1 MRLKNLVRINKDYLV
16 AEDQILDFNIYTVR
30 SSDNTPVL
38 LVGKHSHVSNLK
50 ETLRRKQ
57 LGQLFVDKNDY
68 KRFQLFME
76 GSIGAMIDDTAIP
89 LQKKSEVIYSCA
101 KDIMV
106 DVFENPRSGE
116 NLQRAQNITDN
127 IIRFAL
133 TSYDSIPSILKLG
146 SRDYYTFS
154 HCVNVSVFFIGLWLM
169 IGSGSEHD
177 LQECALGCLLHDVGK
192 SEIDDRIL
200 NKPGRLTDAEFE
212 VMKGHPQL
220 GYSLMRDHLP
230 ERSLEVILH
239 HHEKAN
245 GRGYPHGLKEDQI
258 CDCVKIATIADV
270 YDALTTERPYAN
282 ARTPF
287 KALMLM
293 KEEMVGHFE
302 HKKFTEFVSFLGGQ
316 NNGSL
321 SCC

>member
-1 MRLKNLVRINKDYLV
+1 MRLKNLVRINKEYLV
-16 AEDQILDFNIYTVR
+16 AEDRVLDFNIYTVR

-38 LVGKHSHVSNLK
+38 LAGKDSGITNLK

-57 LGQLFVDKNDY
+57 LGQLFVDKKDY
-68 KRFQLFME
+68 KLFQLFME
-76 GSIGAMIDDTAIP
+76 DSISAMIDDTAIP
-89 LQKKSEVIYSCA
+89 LQKKSEVIYTCA
-101 KDIMV
+101 KEIMV
-106 DVFENPRSGE
+106 DVFDNPRSGK
-116 NLQRAQNITDN
+116 NLQRAKNISDN

-133 TSYDSIPSILKLG
+133 TSYESIPSILRLG

-154 HCVNVSVFFIGLWLM
+154 HCVNVSVFFVGLWMM
-169 IGSGSEHD
+169 IGNGSEQD
-177 LQECALGCLLHDVGK
+177 LQECAMGCLLHDVGK
-192 SEIDDRIL
+192 SEIDNRIL
-200 NKPGRLTDAEFE
+200 NKRGKLTDAEFE

-220 GYSLMRDHLP
+220 GYNLMKGNVP

-239 HHEKAN
+239 HHERAN
-245 GRGYPHGLKEDQI
+245 GRGYPHGLREDKI
-258 CDCVKIATIADV
+258 GDCVKVATIADV

-302 HKKFTEFVSFLGGQ
+302 HKKFTEFVTFLGGQ
-316 NNGSL
+316 INGNP